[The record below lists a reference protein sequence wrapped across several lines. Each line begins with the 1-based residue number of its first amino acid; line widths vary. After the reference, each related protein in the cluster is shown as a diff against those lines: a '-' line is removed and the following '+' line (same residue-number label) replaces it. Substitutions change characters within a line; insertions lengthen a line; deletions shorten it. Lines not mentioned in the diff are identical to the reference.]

1 MGLLVEGKW
10 VDQWYDTK
18 STGGKFVRQDSAFR
32 DYIGSE
38 KFAAESGRY
47 HLYVSHA
54 CPWAHRTLIFRKLKG
69 LEKVISMSV
78 VDATM
83 LENGWEFVE
92 NKDDL
97 NNKKYL
103 REIYLMANPVYTGR
117 VTVPVLW
124 DKQKKTIVSNE
135 SAEIIRMFNDK
146 FDDITGNKLDFYPEK
161 LRQEIDKINDFIY
174 GNINNGVYK
183 VGFATSQNVYD
194 EEVEKLFKALDVIE
208 KILSKQRYLIG
219 NVLTEADWRLWTTLL
234 RFDPVYVGHFKCNIK
249 CIANYPNLSN
259 YIRDLYQIQGIEEV
273 VNMIHIKQH
282 YYTSHPS
289 INPNG
294 IIPAGPDIDYEA
306 AHNRTRFEI

>member
-1 MGLLVEGKW
+1 
-10 VDQWYDTK
+10 
-18 STGGKFVRQDSAFR
+18 
-32 DYIGSE
+32 
-38 KFAAESGRY
+38 
-47 HLYVSHA
+47 
-54 CPWAHRTLIFRKLKG
+54 
-69 LEKVISMSV
+69 
-78 VDATM
+78 
-83 LENGWEFVE
+83 
-92 NKDDL
+92 
-97 NNKKYL
+97 
-103 REIYLMANPVYTGR
+103 
-117 VTVPVLW
+117 
-124 DKQKKTIVSNE
+124 
-135 SAEIIRMFNDK
+135 MFNDK